1 MKKKKNILEICNQLW
16 IWWTEKVMQ
25 IFCKYLDKDKYN
37 VFACWI
43 FRWWEREEL
52 IKNNVSDLLV
62 ANGDIGKVKDFIRKN
77 MIDIIHWHSIS
88 QNPWIEFEKSIELLK
103 FCRENNIKI
112 IETSPFSL
120 YNEKIDDL
128 LYLKLF
134 VSKTN
139 LIKYFWKFWKK
150 LKNKDKYSF
159 LYNPLDIDELEKY
172 RLNKQQKKEVRKK
185 YGIWEND
192 FVIWK
197 VGRANLWKW
206 EDTIIDIVPEII
218 KEISDLKVVIRAIPE
233 IKKKKIKKLWVEK
246 YFIFLP
252 ESVIEKD
259 ITDTYQVM
267 DIMVHTSRIGEC
279 NSVAINEWLFFW
291 LPIITKPTDFL
302 QKMLFDRDNWQ
313 IEVIKKWINWYYSI
327 NNKQNIYKI
336 IELYRKSKKINEI
349 QKNNIKKSI
358 DVFGY
363 KNIIKKLEL
372 FFDWKNYFLFDY
384 KKDFKKYKENQEKE
398 SFIKILKINIKAL
411 LDKFINKA

>member
-43 FRWWEREEL
+43 FKWWERKKL
-52 IKNNVSDLLV
+52 IKNNVLDLLV

-128 LYLKLF
+128 LDIKLF

-150 LKNKDKYSF
+150 LKNKGKYSF

-192 FVIWK
+192 FVIWM
-197 VGRANLWKW
+197 VWRDDLWRW
-206 EDTIIDIVPEII
+206 DNN
-218 KEISDLKVVIRAIPE
+218 
-233 IKKKKIKKLWVEK
+233 
-246 YFIFLP
+246 FL
-252 ESVIEKD
+252 
-259 ITDTYQVM
+259 Y
-267 DIMVHTSRIGEC
+267 
-279 NSVAINEWLFFW
+279 
-291 LPIITKPTDFL
+291 
-302 QKMLFDRDNWQ
+302 
-313 IEVIKKWINWYYSI
+313 
-327 NNKQNIYKI
+327 
-336 IELYRKSKKINEI
+336 
-349 QKNNIKKSI
+349 
-358 DVFGY
+358 
-363 KNIIKKLEL
+363 IIKKLKEKNNVKFLFRKLPNYYKKYIIKNKLEKNCIFLDLTAKEKDISITHQILDINLHDTRLGETYWLSIAESIFYNKYILCPYIDYKNKYIYDRNSWQFEFLDYYQYIYFYKNTKEL
-372 FFDWKNYFLFDY
+372 FEFIVNYKQKLKNDINIFDIFNPKKIIFQFEKMIDWNLNEQNKEVEKY
-384 KKDFKKYKENQEKE
+384 KKYYESNYRKKEKYISYFYK
-398 SFIKILKINIKAL
+398 NIKGL
-411 LDKFINKA
+411 YFYFINKFN